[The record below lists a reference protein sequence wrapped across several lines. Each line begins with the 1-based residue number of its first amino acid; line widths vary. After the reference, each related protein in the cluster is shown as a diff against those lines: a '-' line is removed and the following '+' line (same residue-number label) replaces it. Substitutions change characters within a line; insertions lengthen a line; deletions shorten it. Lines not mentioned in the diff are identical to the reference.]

1 MNPLMDIQD
10 QEKETVRIGNVS
22 SIGSILDNKE
32 PSIKQKFLA
41 EFIGTLLLVFI
52 CCGVAVYTDFD
63 MVPSTLGGAL
73 IVTGLV
79 YLFQKVSGAHFNPVV
94 SAPMFILKK

>member
-41 EFIGTLLLVFI
+41 EFI
-52 CCGVAVYTDFD
+52 
-63 MVPSTLGGAL
+63 
-73 IVTGLV
+73 
-79 YLFQKVSGAHFNPVV
+79 
-94 SAPMFILKK
+94 

>member
-73 IVTGLV
+73 IVRGLFTFFKK
-79 YLFQKVSGAHFNPVV
+79 FQELTLIQSFLLQC
-94 SAPMFILKK
+94 SY

>member
-41 EFIGTLLLVFI
+41 EFIGTFISFYLLWS
-52 CCGVAVYTDFD
+52 CCLY
-63 MVPSTLGGAL
+63 
-73 IVTGLV
+73 
-79 YLFQKVSGAHFNPVV
+79 
-94 SAPMFILKK
+94 